1 MPLAPTT
8 VMAMPTSKPKIGFSI
23 DSIVGNRFPKKV
35 SLDTEANRSSSPNSE
50 CSQTT
55 DPINSHIF
63 SSDIQKA
70 LRMPNCSPEELYNRL
85 SSYESVSPPTG
96 YQSTSHEN
104 SKSSQYHTK
113 HDSHTKTDIINRSPS
128 PVPDNDLSE
137 STSTQKHHSPSC
149 SPTAAPI
156 LVPGIVP
163 AGLIRPLPQTVPNV
177 NDFKPI
183 APYMHSSDIVP
194 SHSPHFIAAQFTAAA
209 LASQFSPTVPQHVS
223 HLHNSNLTRDSYP
236 LYPWLLSRHGR
247 IFPHRFPGSKY
258 RITDTFKN

>member
-35 SLDTEANRSSSPNSE
+35 SIDRDINHSSSPNSE

-55 DPINSHIF
+55 DHINTQLF
-63 SSDIQKA
+63 SADIQKA

-85 SSYESVSPPTG
+85 SSYESVSPPSV

-104 SKSSQYHTK
+104 SRNSQYQTK
-113 HDSHTKTDIINRSPS
+113 HGSNTRTDIINRSPS
-128 PVPDNDLSE
+128 PLQENDLSE
-137 STSTQKHHSPSC
+137 PTNTQKLRSSSC
-149 SPTAAPI
+149 SPTTAPI
-156 LVPGIVP
+156 IVPGIP
-163 AGLIRPLPQTVPNV
+163 AGLIRPLPQSVPNV

-209 LASQFSPTVPQHVS
+209 LASQAFSPTVPQHVS
-223 HLHNSNLTRDSYP
+223 HLHNTNLTRDSYP

-247 IFPHRFPGSKY
+247 IFPHRFPGSK
-258 RITDTFKN
+258 